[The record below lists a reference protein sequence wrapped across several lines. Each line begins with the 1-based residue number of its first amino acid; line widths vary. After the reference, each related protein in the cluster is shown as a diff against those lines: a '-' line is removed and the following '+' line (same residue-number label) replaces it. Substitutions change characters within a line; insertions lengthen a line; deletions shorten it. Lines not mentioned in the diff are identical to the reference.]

1 MKGSQNMKIYHG
13 SDHIINKPM
22 YGVGK
27 EDNDYGS
34 GFYTTEDINK
44 ANEWAALNGNDSA
57 YTNKYEIDTN
67 NLNILNLDEYGP
79 LSWIA
84 EIISHRGCRG
94 EAAQTLGNIIVDK
107 YKVDTGNADII
118 IGYRADDSYIDIV
131 DAFLRNQISL
141 DEVDNLFRK
150 GNLGKQVF
158 IKSKKA
164 FNSLEFKGYDII
176 TNIQEFGKDEIQ
188 ARIDVSRF
196 LNNRE
201 TQIMLNGYTPYGILA
216 RDTINNN
223 CIYDKEYKYTYV
235 DESISNSI
243 NNDKDVD
250 GYER

>member
-1 MKGSQNMKIYHG
+1 M
-13 SDHIINKPM
+13 
-22 YGVGK
+22 
-27 EDNDYGS
+27 
-34 GFYTTEDINK
+34 
-44 ANEWAALNGNDSA
+44 
-57 YTNKYEIDTN
+57 
-67 NLNILNLDEYGP
+67 
-79 LSWIA
+79 
-84 EIISHRGCRG
+84 
-94 EAAQTLGNIIVDK
+94 
-107 YKVDTGNADII
+107 